1 MDFIRNH
8 PVIAA
13 VLLGCTLAGAVLG
26 FALLTPEWSVP
37 HRILAGAVAGAG
49 SGLLVTAP
57 KMYG

>member
-1 MDFIRNH
+1 MDFIRHH

-13 VLLGCTLAGAVLG
+13 TLVGCTVAGAVLG
-26 FALLTPEWSVP
+26 FALLTPEWSAA

-49 SGLLVTAP
+49 SGLLITAP